1 MFCDVALAA
10 RIEAAEAR
18 LVAEAAASVTRR
30 VADASVI
37 EVGGGVAA
45 FTEAGSPLN
54 KVAGLGFAALAA
66 EAWTAVELEHA
77 RRGAPIQVELSTL
90 ADPQLATFLCARGYR
105 LVGVENVSGS
115 SLASP
120 PAPGAPDIAIEV
132 VASERLQQWLDV
144 MVSGFGAADAGG
156 AGVPESFDA
165 AVVERVVR
173 DFATARGVTLF
184 LARRNGE
191 PAGAASMRIDTGIA
205 QLCGAATLP
214 SQRRRGVQSALLR
227 HRLRHAA
234 AAGCDVGVVT
244 TQPGSKSQQNVQ
256 ALQFS
261 LLYARNVF
269 VREPEHG
276 SSSSGEA

>member
-1 MFCDVALAA
+1 M
-10 RIEAAEAR
+10 
-18 LVAEAAASVTRR
+18 
-30 VADASVI
+30 
-37 EVGGGVAA
+37 
-45 FTEAGSPLN
+45 
-54 KVAGLGFAALAA
+54 GL
-66 EAWTAVELEHA
+66 EAWVKVFADTAS
-77 RRGAPIQVELSTL
+77 Q
-90 ADPQLATFLCARGYR
+90 
-105 LVGVENVSGS
+105 
-115 SLASP
+115 
-120 PAPGAPDIAIEV
+120 
-132 VASERLQQWLDV
+132 
-144 MVSGFGAADAGG
+144 GF
-156 AGVPESFDA
+156 SFDA